1 MRKPPPAYPLLLTAL
16 PALHIAASNPGQTRL
31 SDVALVLA
39 VMLVGFAAVYFVVYV
54 SLSRIKMT
62 WLAPVVVTAILVVFF
77 SIKLLDLTPETIH
90 PVVVPG
96 LLAILITLLI
106 WLSRHSR
113 ATEALN
119 RFLETTAI
127 LVVGWSVL
135 AIGINLKRERHDLVV
150 SNLAKDITTPVRI
163 RPRSDSLLQ
172 PRVIYLIVLDEYA
185 NSKTLHQQIGFD
197 NRQFEDS
204 LRKLGFV
211 IPMSVRSNYPHT
223 TLSLPSLLNFAHLT
237 PLTRELGNR
246 ETDPFILNYLV
257 QHNRAIGYLKGYGY
271 KFVLFPSEW
280 WPSTAHSPQ
289 ADREFEVWHHWT
301 LSQAVARTE
310 LRRHLWDQSLMA
322 LMGRVET
329 QDPDFLQATFDGLR
343 RLDTRGERTFVFAHL
358 LLPHTPYVFD
368 AKCRRRF
375 GGWGADR
382 RLYLDQL
389 QCTNKLTLELV
400 TTLLRRPG
408 PPPVILLQGDH
419 GTQMLQFNEAP
430 SAKAV
435 TPAQA
440 RERFGAFG
448 AYFLP
453 GYDGQPLGDSLT
465 LVNLFPKVLNLYFG
479 AGLPLESD
487 DLYMSLGRTPFN
499 LVRIDPD
506 SLQDGSAR

>member
-1 MRKPPPAYPLLLTAL
+1 MQKPPPRYPLLLTAL
-16 PALHIAASNPGQTRL
+16 PALHIAARNPGQTSL
-31 SDVALVLA
+31 SDLALVVA
-39 VMLVGFAAVYFVVYV
+39 MMLVGFAAVYFIVYV
-54 SLSRIKMT
+54 TLGRIKMR
-62 WLAPVVVTAILVVFF
+62 WLAPVVVTAILVFFF
-77 SIKLLDLTPETIH
+77 SVKLLDLTPETIH
-90 PVVVPG
+90 PVVVPAV
-96 LLAILITLLI
+96 LATLITLLI
-106 WLSRHSR
+106 WLSRHPR

-135 AIGINLKRERHDLVV
+135 QIGINIKRERDDLVV
-150 SNLAKDITTPVRI
+150 SNLAKEMTVPVRV

-172 PRVIYLIVLDEYA
+172 PGVIYLIVLDEYA
-185 NSKTLHQQIGFD
+185 NSKTLHQQFGFD

-211 IPMSVRSNYPHT
+211 IPTSVRSNYPHT
-223 TLSLPSLLNFAHLT
+223 TLSLASLLNFAHLT
-237 PLTRELGNR
+237 PLMRELGAG
-246 ETDPFILNYLV
+246 ETDPFILDYLV
-257 QHNRAIGYLKGYGY
+257 KHNRGSGYLKGYGY
-271 KFVLFPSEW
+271 KFILFPSEW
-280 WPSTAHSPQ
+280 WPATAHSPQ
-289 ADREFEVWHHWT
+289 ADREVEVWHHWT
-301 LSQAVARTE
+301 LGQAVARTE
-310 LRRHLWDQSLMA
+310 LRRHLWDHSLMA
-322 LMGRVET
+322 LMGPAET
-329 QDPDFLQATFDGLR
+329 QDPEFLRATFDGLR
-343 RLDTRGERTFVFAHL
+343 RLDTRGEPTFVFAHL
-358 LLPHTPYVFD
+358 LFPHTPYVFD

-375 GGWGADR
+375 AGWGPER

-400 TTLLRRPG
+400 TALLRRPG
-408 PPPVILLQGDH
+408 RPPVILLQGDH

-430 SAKAV
+430 SAQAV

-453 GYDGQPLGDSLT
+453 GYYGQPLGDSLT

-499 LVRIDPD
+499 FVRVDPD
-506 SLQDGSAR
+506 SLQDGPAR